1 VTQDLRSRETYRR
14 RVTTGGRASFSV
26 RIEQTDLFILAE
38 KDLSA
43 AAYDLTA
50 EARGV
55 ITAWGE
61 GRPEFFR
68 GLEPIPMPADAPP
81 IVREMIRAGRA
92 AGVGPMAAVAGAV
105 AEFVGRGL
113 MPLSP
118 SGVIVEN
125 GGDVFLFSTADLT
138 VGLFAGQAA
147 LSMKL
152 GLRLPAER
160 TPAGVCT
167 STGSFGHSLSYGKAE
182 AATVVADTAALADA
196 AATALGNR
204 LNTPQNLTPALEWVL
219 TVPGVR
225 GAAAAIEGR
234 AGFLGELEI
243 VPV

>member
-1 VTQDLRSRETYRR
+1 MTQNLKSRETYRR
-14 RVTTGGRASFSV
+14 RVKTGGRVSFSV

-38 KDLSA
+38 QDLSA
-43 AAYDLTA
+43 AAYDLAA
-50 EARGV
+50 EARGF
-55 ITAWGE
+55 ITSWGDAH
-61 GRPEFFR
+61 PEFLR
-68 GLEPIPMPADAPP
+68 SLEPLPLPAEAPP
-81 IVREMIRAGRA
+81 IIREMIRAGRA

-167 STGSFGHSLSYGKAE
+167 STGVFGHSLSFGKAE
-182 AATVVADTAALADA
+182 AATVVADTATLADA

-204 LNTPQNLTPALEWVL
+204 LNSPQNLSPALEWVL

-225 GAAAAIEGR
+225 GAAAVIEGQ